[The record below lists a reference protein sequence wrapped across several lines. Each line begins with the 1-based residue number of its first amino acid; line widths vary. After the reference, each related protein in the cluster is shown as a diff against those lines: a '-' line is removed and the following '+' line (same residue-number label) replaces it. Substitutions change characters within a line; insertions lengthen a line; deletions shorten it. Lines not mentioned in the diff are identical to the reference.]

1 MVENAMTKTV
11 GPPERPREPE
21 QVGAGTITR
30 ALNITSERQ
39 AERIVTPGFLQIRLY
54 EDRSSGVAAVQLGS

>member
-1 MVENAMTKTV
+1 MTKTV

-21 QVGAGTITR
+21 QVRTGTITR

-39 AERIVTPGFLQIRLY
+39 AENAVLP
-54 EDRSSGVAAVQLGS
+54 VQLHRPSARPICVGYGMRQRRYE